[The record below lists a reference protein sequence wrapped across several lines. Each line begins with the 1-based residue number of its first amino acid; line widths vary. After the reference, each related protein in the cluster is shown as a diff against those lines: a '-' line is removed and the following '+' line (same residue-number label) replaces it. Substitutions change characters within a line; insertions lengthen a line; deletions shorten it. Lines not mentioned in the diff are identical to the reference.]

1 LTPANG
7 RTAATCDVTPN
18 QTCATR
24 GKIDAVDLLRK
35 SRLVA
40 VMQSTLE
47 PATMVKMV
55 LLPCQ
60 ASMVKKQL
68 IEMLGRPGT
77 LANCTPHAIG
87 ARFQIAVQGK
97 V

>member
-1 LTPANG
+1 
-7 RTAATCDVTPN
+7 
-18 QTCATR
+18 
-24 GKIDAVDLLRK
+24 
-35 SRLVA
+35 
-40 VMQSTLE
+40 LE